1 MKKTSTVLAYKHCSA
16 LRFCS
21 ALHCAR
27 IVGIDRLDMTTIDF
41 RNDPSSGKI
50 LPPVKF
56 CTFYLL
62 DLGIRVSRFR
72 TVRVDIICYTIIT
85 SVMKDRFQTESK
97 IVDFTILRS

>member
-41 RNDPSSGKI
+41 RNDPSSGSSKI
-50 LPPVKF
+50 LNVLSF
-56 CTFYLL
+56 GFGHSC
-62 DLGIRVSRFR
+62 VQ
-72 TVRVDIICYTIIT
+72 V
-85 SVMKDRFQTESK
+85 
-97 IVDFTILRS
+97 